1 VVRRGSLGGREADV
15 DLQLVNPDPRYSKVR
30 LIEPAALGYMHVAAE
45 VRAPQRTG
53 PVLFSR
59 ERSQL
64 IGALQ
69 VLGRQLERVPGVQKV
84 SVYEAI
90 AFGLPS
96 AYVRQRAT
104 LIQPARFDVVVLA
117 ETDSPDVTRDVRGF
131 TEYQALVDYLAAR
144 SRRVHAIAAR
154 NIKRVGDVDKSRPGT
169 FLFNYFVG
177 ENPQVV
183 LELWDYLAGWYQ
195 VETGLDNSTV
205 LAPLEGEAS
214 DFVII
219 NHARWDGSLVSVL
232 AKQLAK
238 KSFRSYVLGNLDANQ
253 VGAMPVIYRLT

>member
-1 VVRRGSLGGREADV
+1 MELR
-15 DLQLVNPDPRYSKVR
+15 LVNPDPRYSKVR
-30 LIEPAALGYMHVAAE
+30 LIEPAPLGYLHVAAE
-45 VRAPQRTG
+45 VRAPKRPG

-64 IGALQ
+64 VGALK
-69 VLGRQLERVPGVQKV
+69 VLGRQLEQVPGVQKV
-84 SVYEAI
+84 TVYEAI

-117 ETDSPDVTRDVRGF
+117 ETDSPDMTQDVRGS
-131 TEYQALVDYLAAR
+131 TEYQALVDHLTAG
-144 SRRVHAIAAR
+144 SQRVHAIAAR
-154 NIKRVGDVDKSRPGT
+154 NIKRVGDVDKSRPGI

-177 ENPQVV
+177 EDPQVV

-205 LAPLEGEAS
+205 LAPLEGEAPN
-214 DFVII
+214 FIII

>member
-1 VVRRGSLGGREADV
+1 V

-30 LIEPAALGYMHVAAE
+30 LIEPAPLGYVHVAAE
-45 VRAPQRTG
+45 VRAPKRPG
-53 PVLFSR
+53 PVLLSR

-64 IGALQ
+64 VGALN

-84 SVYEAI
+84 TVYEAM

-104 LIQPARFDVVVLA
+104 SIQPARFDVVVLA
-117 ETDSPDVTRDVRGF
+117 ETDSPDVTPDVRGS
-131 TEYQALVDYLAAR
+131 TEYQALIDHLTAR

-195 VETGLDNSTV
+195 VETGLDNST
-205 LAPLEGEAS
+205 LLTPLEGEAS
-214 DFVII
+214 NFIII

-253 VGAMPVIYRLT
+253 VGAMPIIYRLT